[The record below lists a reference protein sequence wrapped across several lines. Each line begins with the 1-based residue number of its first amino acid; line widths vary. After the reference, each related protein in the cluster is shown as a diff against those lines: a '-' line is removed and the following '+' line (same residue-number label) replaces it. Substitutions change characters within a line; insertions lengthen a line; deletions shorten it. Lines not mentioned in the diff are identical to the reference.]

1 MRSLTLALCISCT
14 VSAVAADQSNQDAAQ
29 QNWLQA
35 FQDQEELFSFDGY
48 RIIRYRSPTP
58 KKVDGATTIDTHT
71 LQQMLQSDQP
81 PALVNV
87 QPVRWLQG
95 HFLQKETFMQIP
107 DSRWI
112 PNVGMGE
119 LDEGWEDY
127 FRHHLNVVTK
137 NQQNAA
143 LVLYCRADC
152 WMSWNA
158 VKRAAEWGYTN
169 LYWYRDGVDGWR
181 EAGLELQAGTPEPY
195 PVRR

>member
-1 MRSLTLALCISCT
+1 MRTLTLALCFFCS
-14 VSAVAADQSNQDAAQ
+14 VLAVASDQSNQQAAQ
-29 QNWLQA
+29 HNWLER
-35 FQDQEELFSFDGY
+35 FEDQEELFSFEGY

-58 KKVDGATTIDTHT
+58 KGVEGAETIGTQT
-71 LQQMLQSDQP
+71 LHQMLQSKQP
-81 PALVNV
+81 PALLNV

-95 HFLQKETFMQIP
+95 HFLQNEAFMQIP
-107 DSRWI
+107 GSRWI

-127 FRHHLNVVTK
+127 FRHHLNIVAN